1 MNKKNKIILSVILG
15 IVGATVLAV
24 GCLYFLSAMTVND
37 FRKKS
42 SAQLNSVIIE
52 EKSDGNPAVLLA
64 NVPFADILNPD
75 YKKIEQNQEKF
86 ANLLSEAKS
95 YVFAKKWQNELSA
108 IYNKNL
114 AYDNPISSDILTGV
128 NSYLAVIKNN
138 FPNEKSRITEMQKLA
153 DIVVSSTTFSQINNS
168 LATQLQSNSAWL
180 DGLRDK
186 LNSDINKYQNFA
198 N

>member
-1 MNKKNKIILSVILG
+1 
-15 IVGATVLAV
+15 
-24 GCLYFLSAMTVND
+24 
-37 FRKKS
+37 
-42 SAQLNSVIIE
+42 
-52 EKSDGNPAVLLA
+52 
-64 NVPFADILNPD
+64 
-75 YKKIEQNQEKF
+75 
-86 ANLLSEAKS
+86 
-95 YVFAKKWQNELSA
+95 LSA
-108 IYNKNL
+108 IYNKNS
-114 AYDNPISSDILTGV
+114 AHDNPISSDILTGV

>member
-108 IYNKNL
+108 IYNKNS
-114 AYDNPISSDILTGV
+114 AHDNPISSDILTGV